1 MDATRLR
8 SSFETVAFTTAVPF
22 DRSDAAVDHDALADN
37 LAGMYEAGARLFVPC
52 GNTGEYYAL
61 TDEERVAVVETHVEA
76 TGDEATVVGGAA
88 GNVREV
94 LDLAAEYEAVGAD
107 ALMVMHPDHTYVHER
122 GLTEYYH
129 AICDGTD
136 LGVVV
141 YKRGPEVSR
150 NVLIELSERDEVVA
164 VKFAVGDVKEFAQ
177 TVQDADGAVTWIN
190 GIAERYAIP
199 FAIEGASGYTTG
211 VGNFVPR
218 VTLALFE
225 AIEKEQWER
234 ARRIQQALRPLED
247 LREEPGAG
255 SSIPNGNNVPVIKA
269 GLDLAGYE
277 GGTVRRPLVELSD
290 GDRERLAS
298 HYERLETWTPSR
310 P

>member
-22 DRSDAAVDHDALADN
+22 DRSDGSVDHDALADN

-122 GLTEYYH
+122 GLARYYH
-129 AICDGTD
+129 AICDRTD

-141 YKRGPEVSR
+141 YKRGPAVSR

-164 VKFAVGDVKEFAQ
+164 VKFAVDDIKEFAQ

-225 AIEKEQWER
+225 AIEKGQYER

-247 LREEPGAG
+247 LREESGEG
-255 SSIPNGNNVPVIKA
+255 SSLPNGNNVPVIKA

-277 GGTVRRPLVELSD
+277 GGTVRPPLVELSEA
-290 GDRERLAS
+290 DRERLAT

-310 P
+310 S